1 MFIVLGSPV
10 TEVGRDHDYDWAV
23 VEPSSMRSLIQ
34 LAGRV
39 RRHRTGA
46 VTVPN
51 VRVFRSNLRHFKNKG
66 AANLAFCQPGFENGQ
81 FPLSTHF
88 MEQLLAQELEVSTQS
103 MPITAIPRLLARPSL
118 NARQSLVD
126 LEHAR
131 MQHTM
136 LAHPAPHLNA
146 ASWWHLPVADALLTA
161 VLPQQQPFRHDT
173 TPTEDVVLAPNDDG
187 DDYVLKLLVP
197 AQGKSAGGHP
207 RTIALESAH
216 LEHRIPDEQVQGPGI
231 APWGQ
236 TDYMAALHAL
246 AASMEI
252 SIENCA
258 WRFGGVTLRY
268 DKDSG
273 TKWRFHPALGFT
285 AWAG

>member
-1 MFIVLGSPV
+1 
-10 TEVGRDHDYDWAV
+10 
-23 VEPSSMRSLIQ
+23 MRSLIQ

-46 VTVPN
+46 CTSPN
-51 VRVFRSNLRHFKNKG
+51 LSVLATNLRHWKNHDPGKP
-66 AANLAFCQPGFENGQ
+66 AFCKPGFEA
-81 FPLSTHF
+81 THF
-88 MEQLLAQELEVSTQS
+88 LLNSHDLHTLLRPHERDVIDSR
-103 MPITAIPRLLARPSL
+103 PRLLAAMPADFKR
-118 NARQSLVD
+118 NDRLVD
-126 LEHAR
+126 LEHACMR
-131 MQHTM
+131 DTM
-136 LAHPAPHLNA
+136 LPSATGLNA
-146 ASWWHLPVADALLTA
+146 ASWWHLPVADTLLTA

-173 TPTEDVVLAPNDDG
+173 TPTEDVVLAPNGDG

-197 AQGKSAGGHP
+197 AQGTSAGGHQ
-207 RTIALESAH
+207 RTTALESAH
-216 LEHRIPDEQVQGPGI
+216 MEHRIPDDQVQGPGI

-236 TDYMAALHAL
+236 TDYMAALHTL

-268 DKDSG
+268 DKESG